1 MSELSPAEKP
11 GILIA
16 SPQLRDPNF
25 AGTVVLI
32 WHHDSEGAM
41 GAIVNRPTRVDLSS
55 VTEQLA
61 MPTPVEPTPVLFGGP
76 VQQDN
81 GYLVFG
87 GPVDE
92 RMGWNPEP
100 GVSITA
106 SQEHLE
112 KVMGQGEPFLLC
124 LGYSGWGP
132 GQLEKEIQG
141 GSWLYAEIDPALLFE
156 VPLKKRY
163 EYALS
168 LLGLSKNQ
176 VWMMGPISE

>member
-1 MSELSPAEKP
+1 MSGTTPATKP

-41 GAIVNRPTRVDLSS
+41 GAIVNRSTHVDLSA

-61 MPTPVEPTPVLFGGP
+61 MPAPAQPAPVLFGGP

-81 GYLVFG
+81 GYLVFS

-92 RMGWNPEP
+92 RMGWNPSP

-106 SQEHLE
+106 SQDMLE
-112 KVMGQGEPFLLC
+112 QVLGQGEPFLLC

-132 GQLEKEIQG
+132 GQLEEEIQG
-141 GSWLYAEIDPALLFE
+141 GSWLYAEIDPTLLFQ
-156 VPLKKRY
+156 VPLDARY
-163 EYALS
+163 EHALAQ
-168 LLGLSKNQ
+168 LGLDKSQ